1 MEFSKIFKNFF
12 PNLVESLLIKLLK
25 PDKYILKSIIEYYS
39 SFAIT
44 ADFCLVGTTEKQIFR
59 IMQDIKSSKTAG
71 VDKLSKKFLKDW
83 PDILA
88 KPSFCSLLSIG
99 ILKSLSKCL
108 QSCKTKAYIRKEQ
121 EN

>member
-44 ADFCLVGTTEKQIFR
+44 ADFCLVGTTEKQIFK

-71 VDKLSKKFLKDW
+71 VDKLSERFLKD
-83 PDILA
+83 
-88 KPSFCSLLSIG
+88 
-99 ILKSLSKCL
+99 
-108 QSCKTKAYIRKEQ
+108 
-121 EN
+121 

>member
-12 PNLVESLLIKLLK
+12 SNLVESLLIKLLK

-44 ADFCLVGTTEKQIFR
+44 ADFCLVGTTEKQIFK

-71 VDKLSKKFLKDW
+71 VDKLSERFLKD
-83 PDILA
+83 
-88 KPSFCSLLSIG
+88 
-99 ILKSLSKCL
+99 
-108 QSCKTKAYIRKEQ
+108 
-121 EN
+121 

>member
-12 PNLVESLLIKLLK
+12 SNLVESLLIKLLK

-44 ADFCLVGTTEKQIFR
+44 ADFCLVGTTEKQIFK

-71 VDKLSKKFLKDW
+71 VDKLSERF
-83 PDILA
+83 
-88 KPSFCSLLSIG
+88 
-99 ILKSLSKCL
+99 
-108 QSCKTKAYIRKEQ
+108 
-121 EN
+121 

>member
-44 ADFCLVGTTEKQIFR
+44 ADFCLVGTTEKQIFK

-71 VDKLSKKFLKDW
+71 VDKLSERF
-83 PDILA
+83 
-88 KPSFCSLLSIG
+88 
-99 ILKSLSKCL
+99 
-108 QSCKTKAYIRKEQ
+108 
-121 EN
+121 

>member
-12 PNLVESLLIKLLK
+12 SNLVESLLIKLLK

-44 ADFCLVGTTEKQIFR
+44 ADFCLVGTTEKQIFK

-71 VDKLSKKFLKDW
+71 VDKLSEMF
-83 PDILA
+83 
-88 KPSFCSLLSIG
+88 
-99 ILKSLSKCL
+99 
-108 QSCKTKAYIRKEQ
+108 
-121 EN
+121 

>member
-12 PNLVESLLIKLLK
+12 SNLVESLLIKLLK

-44 ADFCLVGTTEKQIFR
+44 ADFCLVGTTEKQIFK

-71 VDKLSKKFLKDW
+71 VDKLSERFLKDW
-83 PDILA
+83 ADILA
-88 KPSFCSLLSIG
+88 KPVSALCYLSV
-99 ILKSLSKCL
+99 S
-108 QSCKTKAYIRKEQ
+108 
-121 EN
+121 